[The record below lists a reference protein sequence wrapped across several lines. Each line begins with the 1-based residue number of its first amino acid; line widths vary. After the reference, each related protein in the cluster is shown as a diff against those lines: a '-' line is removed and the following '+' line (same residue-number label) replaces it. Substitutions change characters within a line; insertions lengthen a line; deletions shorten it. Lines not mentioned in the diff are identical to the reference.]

1 MSWKIISKPIDTYE
15 ISPTDTQHEYM
26 IYVQDE
32 SGQNIDGAL
41 AYGKSDREKVT
52 QQLFE
57 KYNSIGHYQ
66 NNIEQIKHE
75 EDYVDNNN

>member
-1 MSWKIISKPIDTYE
+1 MWKITTKPVDTYE

-41 AYGKSDREKVT
+41 AYGKSDRKKVT

-57 KYNSIGHYQ
+57 KYN
-66 NNIEQIKHE
+66 NVEQIKHE